1 MKTQQKRI
9 LTAITLNSVYDN
21 KFLIEVLKTTFYMI
35 EHNIRL
41 KIHYKIEKFFGIKKP
56 KKDNDKIW

>member
-9 LTAITLNSVYDN
+9 LTAIPLNSVCDN

-41 KIHYKIEKFFGIKKP
+41 ETHYKIEKFFGIR
-56 KKDNDKIW
+56 KIQKRF